1 MLCRIVARKKRYS
14 GTRADELLWKILDL
28 PHGDIKIDCMKAVT
42 YKDISRANTDALT
55 GRGVFGED
63 TSIWSSLL
71 RYERRMDF
79 PQGLLGFFYDS
90 VLIFFSH
97 IAAVCKPRSQEEM
110 DDLAHELIDDLD
122 CFKKLDAMKSQS
134 KPPEGLNA
142 IFSILEDEPSFKD
155 FEDFTSESVPDF
167 NWLRSSVMFLFMKD
181 LFKGGNFDLHKEYA
195 GRSAGELLNEL
206 KAAWTKDFCLA
217 IWLLGA
223 SLEFPRV
230 RDAWYDFKGLEIF
243 SDGPLVCNEKND

>member
-1 MLCRIVARKKRYS
+1 
-14 GTRADELLWKILDL
+14 
-28 PHGDIKIDCMKAVT
+28 MKAVT